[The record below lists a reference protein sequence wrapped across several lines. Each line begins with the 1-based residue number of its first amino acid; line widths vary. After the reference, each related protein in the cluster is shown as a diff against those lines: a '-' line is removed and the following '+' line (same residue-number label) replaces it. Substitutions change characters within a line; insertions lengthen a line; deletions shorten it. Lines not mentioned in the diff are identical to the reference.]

1 MFRAVSRA
9 FVDGFRPRPRVAG
22 CRQTENF
29 LPCALT
35 LRDDAGDVVCGRDLR
50 PRFFRKGR
58 NMKKAWKKPEIVEI
72 AVGLEINSYA
82 CAELK
87 K

>member
-1 MFRAVSRA
+1 MGTAPVGA
-9 FVDGFRPRPRVAG
+9 K
-22 CRQTENF
+22 
-29 LPCALT
+29 T
-35 LRDDAGDVVCGRDLR
+35 LGHNQ
-50 PRFFRKGR
+50 FRKGR
-58 NMKKAWKKPEIVEI
+58 KMKKAWTKPKVVEI

>member
-1 MFRAVSRA
+1 M
-9 FVDGFRPRPRVAG
+9 
-22 CRQTENF
+22 E
-29 LPCALT
+29 
-35 LRDDAGDVVCGRDLR
+35 
-50 PRFFRKGR
+50 
-58 NMKKAWKKPEIVEI
+58 KAWKKPKVVEI

>member
-1 MFRAVSRA
+1 MPIGAEMF
-9 FVDGFRPRPRVAG
+9 GH
-22 CRQTENF
+22 
-29 LPCALT
+29 
-35 LRDDAGDVVCGRDLR
+35 DL
-50 PRFFRKGR
+50 FRKGR
-58 NMKKAWKKPEIVEI
+58 NMKKAWKKPEVVEI

>member
-1 MFRAVSRA
+1 M
-9 FVDGFRPRPRVAG
+9 VAAPVG
-22 CRQTENF
+22 AESVATIF
-29 LPCALT
+29 S
-35 LRDDAGDVVCGRDLR
+35 V
-50 PRFFRKGR
+50 KGR
-58 NMKKAWKKPEIVEI
+58 NMKKAWKKPKVVEI